1 MSDLQ
6 NAAIAFTREIGAV
19 FAAGIEAMPADKQTW
34 RPLNEGRDALDQL
47 QEVVALNFGV
57 AEALR
62 SKNFPVSSDEA
73 KAKLK
78 AELDTIPKALVALQQ
93 SVDAVA
99 SAIATLT
106 DDDLDKTITLPFRGG
121 VVRTLSWMALL
132 PSRHMS
138 YHWGQI
144 NYIQTLY
151 GDKDMHMPK

>member
-1 MSDLQ
+1 MHHLTQGGKEEAMSDLQ

-99 SAIATLT
+99 
-106 DDDLDKTITLPFRGG
+106 
-121 VVRTLSWMALL
+121 
-132 PSRHMS
+132 
-138 YHWGQI
+138 
-144 NYIQTLY
+144 
-151 GDKDMHMPK
+151 